1 MAVDGTK
8 WQFER
13 LQKRREKKLE
23 QLKDDMRLFVDC
35 NTIRI
40 QLSGFEF
47 NSLLWGR
54 DKVHVKLRKRAK
66 LECKIIEWSENR

>member
-8 WQFER
+8 WQLDL
-13 LQKRREKKLE
+13 LQKIKLE

-40 QLSGFEF
+40 QLSGFE
-47 NSLLWGR
+47 LILVEAR
-54 DKVHVKLRKRAK
+54 EYVKLRKNAK
-66 LECKIIEWSENR
+66 QLDVVEIDKFSLE